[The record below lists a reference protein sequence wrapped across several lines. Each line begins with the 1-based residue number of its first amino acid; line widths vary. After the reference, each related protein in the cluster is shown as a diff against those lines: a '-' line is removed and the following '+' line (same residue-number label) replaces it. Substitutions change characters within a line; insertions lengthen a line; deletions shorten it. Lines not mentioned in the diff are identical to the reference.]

1 MTPSTPPLRDL
12 FESALGLPPAE
23 REAWLA
29 THCPDPALR
38 TAVLRML
45 AADHTDGSRLLD
57 ESLDKVL
64 ERVGDTDTTARPL
77 PGSRIGPFVLA
88 DTLGEGGSSIVFRA
102 SREQA
107 GVQQTVALK
116 LLRRGLYSADEHRRF
131 RAERQA
137 LAQLRHPGIAHLI
150 EGGITD
156 AGVPYIALE
165 LIDGQPIT
173 DHAREL
179 ALDLRQRLGLFVQV
193 CRAVE
198 AAHRALIV
206 HRDLKP
212 SNVLVTREGAVK
224 LLDFGIAKLL
234 EPEAEPMATHT
245 QHNAMTP
252 AYAAPEQFNGGQ
264 ITTATDVYALGI
276 LLGELMTGHR
286 RGHGDTRTPSSLVDR
301 TTAPGVLPAEPAKT
315 RRQLR
320 GDLDNIVLKATAEEP
335 ERRYASAGAF
345 ADDVER
351 HLAAQPVT
359 AHPPTAWYR
368 ASKFIARHRGGVA
381 TTFAFLLAILASLGL
396 ALWQAGVAREQ
407 ARLAHDHAQRAE
419 AVRDLLVELFD
430 AQIPSRPRDE
440 MPDTAELLEVG
451 TQRAMND
458 LGATPAVQSD
468 LLVALGRVYDHLAQ
482 PDKGEPVL
490 DAAVAA
496 ARRVDPPDPALLG
509 AALSERGELD
519 ISRDRYPQALDF
531 LQQAIALQRQAVPGS
546 LALALSLDRR
556 AHVQSQTGAHDAAI
570 ADYREALAI
579 REKLLPTDDAEIIN
593 SFNSLGSAYY
603 RAGRPLDALDP
614 QRRAIAGA
622 RAKFGENHV
631 KTAHYIKS
639 YAGTLNALRRY
650 TEAAELTEQAVR
662 IERTLYP
669 PGSPDI
675 VNGLNNLGMMN
686 LTLGRLHAAR
696 EALAEGRAVNRDAGE
711 EVSMGQ
717 TFVLGNLARV
727 EELLGEPAQALDLL
741 RQAERIATDVVGAN
755 HARTLSLAVQR
766 GRLELADDPRT
777 AAAFVASLRRVLEH
791 PEALT
796 QFRVRSEV
804 EARCSLDLALAALGQ
819 DTEAG
824 SALQQA
830 VDALPGDH
838 VDPILLPAV
847 VALAAW
853 QRDHDR
859 TADAQA
865 LLARFIERGQ
875 RELPATHYALGE
887 LQLALAELPGAP
899 DAAAHIRAARVA
911 FAELPPSHP
920 WRQRLA
926 ALEANAPG

>member
-1 MTPSTPPLRDL
+1 MTHSTPQLRDL

-29 THCPDPALR
+29 AQCPDPALQ
-38 TAVLRML
+38 TAVRRML
-45 AADHTDGSRLLD
+45 AADHTGGSRLLD
-57 ESLDKVL
+57 ESLDEVF
-64 ERVGDTDTTARPL
+64 ERVGEADAAARPP
-77 PGSRIGPFVLA
+77 PGSRIGPFTLA

-102 SREQA
+102 TREQA
-107 GVQQTVALK
+107 GVRQTVALK

-150 EGGITD
+150 EGGVTD
-156 AGVPYIALE
+156 AGIPYIALE

-173 DHAREL
+173 DHVREFT
-179 ALDLRQRLGLFVQV
+179 LDLRQRLGLFVQV

-234 EPEAEPMATHT
+234 EPETGSTATHT

-286 RGHGDTRTPSSLVDR
+286 RSHGDTRTPSSQVDQ
-301 TTAPGVLPAEPAKT
+301 TTAPGVLPAPPAKT

-335 ERRYASAGAF
+335 ERRYTSAGAF

-351 HLAAQPVT
+351 HLAAQPVN

-368 ASKFIARHRGGVA
+368 TRKFVARHRGGVA
-381 TTFAFLLAILASLGL
+381 TTFAFLLAILAALGL
-396 ALWQAGVAREQ
+396 ALWQASVARKQ
-407 ARLAHDHAQRAE
+407 AQLAQLQTQRAE
-419 AVRDLLVELFD
+419 TVRDLLVGLFD
-430 AQIPSRPRDE
+430 AEIPSRPRDE
-440 MPDTAELLEVG
+440 MPGTAELLAIG

-490 DAAVAA
+490 DAAIAA
-496 ARRVDPPDPALLG
+496 ARRVDPSDPALLG

-519 ISRDRYPQALDF
+519 VSRDRYPQALAF
-531 LQQAIALQRQAVPGS
+531 LQQAIALQQQAVPDS

-556 AHVQSQTGAHDAAI
+556 AHAQSKSGAHDAAI
-570 ADYREALAI
+570 ADYRAALAI
-579 REKLLPTDDAEIIN
+579 REKLLPADDAEIIN
-593 SFNSLGSAYY
+593 SFDSLGNAYN
-603 RAGRPLDALDP
+603 RAGRPRDALDL
-614 QRRAIAGA
+614 QRRAIEGA
-622 RAKFGENHV
+622 RAKFGDNHV
-631 KTAHYIKS
+631 KTAHYIKN
-639 YAGTLNALRRY
+639 YAASQMALRNY
-650 TEAAELTEQAVR
+650 AEAATLTGQAVA

-675 VNGLNNLGMMN
+675 VNGLNNLGAMN
-686 LTLGRLHAAR
+686 LILGRLHSAR
-696 EALAEGRAVNRDAGE
+696 EVLGEGRAINRAAGE
-711 EVSMGQ
+711 DVSMGQ

-727 EELLGEPAQALDLL
+727 QELLGERTQALDLL
-741 RQAERIATDVVGAN
+741 RQAERTAIGIVGAD

-766 GRLELADDPRT
+766 GRLELANDPRT
-777 AAAFVASLRRVLEH
+777 AAALAANLRRVLEH
-791 PEALT
+791 PEALA
-796 QFRVRSEV
+796 QFRARSEI
-804 EARCSLDLALAALGQ
+804 EARYSLGLALATLGQ

-824 SALQQA
+824 ATLQQA
-830 VDALPGDH
+830 VDSLPTDH

-847 VALAAW
+847 IALAGW
-853 QRDHDR
+853 QRDHDHV
-859 TADAQA
+859 ADARA
-865 LLARFIERGQ
+865 LLARFIQ
-875 RELPATHYALGE
+875 HAQVELPETHYALGE
-887 LQLALAELPGAP
+887 LHLLLAELQGTQEAAP
-899 DAAAHIRAARVA
+899 HVAAAHVA
-911 FAELPPSHP
+911 FAELPASHP

-926 ALEANAPG
+926 ALEANSPG